1 MRGQSRCDSRAR
13 RQRPRPGGAS
23 VADTVQLGVEKAGNL
38 DEIAGLPRLLPQALK
53 DSREDVEHLRHVV
66 CCGVRSIGLCEA
78 MLGKPPQVIVRQGEG
93 ELVICHRDLFHESA
107 FRAYS
112 MFHICS
118 HMEMNVERSVTLPVA
133 LVEKLI
139 DTAARAKGV
148 NDSPTLMMFAEVR
161 LHIEQAKRKS

>member
-1 MRGQSRCDSRAR
+1 
-13 RQRPRPGGAS
+13 
-23 VADTVQLGVEKAGNL
+23 
-38 DEIAGLPRLLPQALK
+38 
-53 DSREDVEHLRHVV
+53 
-66 CCGVRSIGLCEA
+66 
-78 MLGKPPQVIVRQGEG
+78 
-93 ELVICHRDLFHESA
+93 
-107 FRAYS
+107 

-139 DTAARAKGV
+139 DTAAMAKGV